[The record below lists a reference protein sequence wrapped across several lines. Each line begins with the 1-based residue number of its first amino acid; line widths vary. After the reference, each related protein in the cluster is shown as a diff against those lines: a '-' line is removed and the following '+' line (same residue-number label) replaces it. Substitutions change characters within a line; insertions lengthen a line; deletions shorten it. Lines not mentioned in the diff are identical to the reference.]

1 MVNRAFDIP
10 GRMLTEGINKPAIKF
25 TGELLCGLLFTPDL
39 VVTHVAARVA
49 FQGRPTAIAK
59 RFRRQLGNRRWRVG
73 DLWANSLK
81 WLKRCLDIGRL
92 FIVDLT
98 DLAKLYAKNMEY
110 PAWVRDADED
120 RLVTGWPS

>member
-1 MVNRAFDIP
+1 MVNGAFNTP

-39 VVTHVAARVA
+39 VVPHVAARVA

-59 RFRRQLGNRRWRVG
+59 RFRRQLGNWRWRVG
-73 DLWANSLK
+73 DLWANHLK
-81 WLKRCLDIGRL
+81 WLKRRLDIGRL
-92 FIVDLT
+92 IIVDLT
-98 DLAKLYAKNMEY
+98 DPAKPYATKMEY
-110 PAWVRDADED
+110 PAWVRGADED